1 MFKPRVYVTRQIF
14 PDALDLIEKFAELEL
29 WPDDEPPS
37 PEQLMEAMSNVD
49 GAIINVMD
57 RIDAPLL
64 DAAPKLRVL
73 SQVAAGLDNID
84 IPEATKRD
92 IMVGYTPGVLA
103 KSTAD
108 LAFALLL
115 AVARR
120 VVESDKWVREGNWKI
135 SHHPMFWLGSEVNGS
150 TLGILG
156 LGGIGLEMAK
166 RGLGFD
172 MKVLYHSRTRKRDLE
187 KEYGL
192 KYASFKRVLAES
204 DFLSIHVP
212 LTPQTNHF
220 IGEKQLQMMKPSSI
234 LVNLSR
240 GPVVDTDALHQ
251 ALTNGTIAGAG
262 LDVFDPEPVPTD
274 HPILGLDNVVVLPHI
289 GSASNRSRRDM
300 HLLAARNLVAG
311 LNGDRL
317 EECANPEVY
326 ESLGI

>member
-1 MFKPRVYVTRQIF
+1 MYRPRVYVTRQIF
-14 PDALDLIEKFAELEL
+14 PDALDLIEKHAEMEL
-29 WPDDEPPS
+29 WPDDDPPTAD
-37 PEQLMEAMSNVD
+37 QLKEALSEVD

-73 SQVAAGLDNID
+73 SQVAVGLDNVD
-84 IPEATKRD
+84 IPEANKRN
-92 IMVGYTPGVLA
+92 ILVGYTPGVLA

-156 LGGIGLEMAK
+156 RGGIGLETAK

-172 MKVLYHSRTRKRDLE
+172 MKVIYHSRTRKRELE
-187 KEYGL
+187 KIHGF
-192 KYASFKRVLAES
+192 KYASLKRVLTES

-212 LTPQTNHF
+212 LTPETHHF
-220 IGEKQLQMMKPSSI
+220 ISDKQLNMMKPSSI
-234 LVNLSR
+234 LINLAR
-240 GPVVDTDALHQ
+240 GAVVDTEALYK
-251 ALTNGTIAGAG
+251 ALLKGAIAGAG
-262 LDVFDPEPVPTD
+262 LDVFDPEPVPPD

-289 GSASNRSRRDM
+289 GSASNRSRREM
-300 HLLAARNLVAG
+300 HLLAARNLLAG
-311 LNGDRL
+311 LKGERL
-317 EECANPEVY
+317 EECANPELY
-326 ESLGI
+326 EQLGI

>member
-14 PDALDLIEKFAELEL
+14 PDALDLIEKSAELEL

-187 KEYGL
+187 KEYGF

-220 IGEKQLQMMKPSSI
+220 IGEKQLKMMKPSSI

-240 GPVVDTDALHQ
+240 GPVVDTEALHQ
-251 ALTNGTIAGAG
+251 ALTKGTIAGAG

>member
-220 IGEKQLQMMKPSSI
+220 IGEKQLKMMKPSSI

-240 GPVVDTDALHQ
+240 GPVVDTNALHQ
-251 ALTNGTIAGAG
+251 ALTKGTIAGAG
-262 LDVFDPEPVPTD
+262 LDVFDPEPVPAG

-289 GSASNRSRRDM
+289 GSASNRSRREM

>member
-120 VVESDKWVREGNWKI
+120 VVESDKWVRDGNWKI

-156 LGGIGLEMAK
+156 LGGIGLQMAK

-172 MKVLYHSRTRKRDLE
+172 MKILYHSRTRKRDLE

-274 HPILGLDNVVVLPHI
+274 HPILCLDNVVVLPHI

>member
-14 PDALDLIEKFAELEL
+14 PDALDLIEKTADLEL
-29 WPDDEPPS
+29 WPEDEPPS
-37 PEQLMEAMSNVD
+37 PEQLREAMSDVD

-73 SQVAAGLDNID
+73 SQVAVGLDNVD

-92 IMVGYTPGVLA
+92 ILVGYTPGVLA

-108 LAFALLL
+108 LAFGLLL

-135 SHHPMFWLGSEVNGS
+135 SHHPMFWLGAEVNGS

-166 RGLGFD
+166 RAKGFD
-172 MKVLYHSRTRKRDLE
+172 MKVLYHSRTRKPE
-187 KEYGL
+187 IAKEYGL
-192 KYASFKRVLAES
+192 KYASFKRVLTES
-204 DFLSIHVP
+204 DFISIHVP
-212 LTPQTNHF
+212 LTPKTNRF
-220 IGEKQLQMMKPSSI
+220 IGEKQFKMMKPTAI

-240 GPVVDTDALHQ
+240 GPVVDTDALYK
-251 ALTNGTIAGAG
+251 ALKEGWIAGAG
-262 LDVFDPEPVPTD
+262 LDVFDPEPVPVD
-274 HPILGLDNVVVLPHI
+274 HPVLKLDNVVVLPHI
-289 GSASNRSRRDM
+289 GSASNRSRREM

-311 LNGDRL
+311 LNGERM
-317 EECANPEVY
+317 EACANPEVY

>member
-37 PEQLMEAMSNVD
+37 PEQLMEAMSNVE

-115 AVARR
+115 AVAAW
-120 VVESDKWVREGNWKI
+120 SKAI
-135 SHHPMFWLGSEVNGS
+135 NGS
-150 TLGILG
+150 GKATGRYPTTPCSG
-156 LGGIGLEMAK
+156 WGQ
-166 RGLGFD
+166 R
-172 MKVLYHSRTRKRDLE
+172 
-187 KEYGL
+187 
-192 KYASFKRVLAES
+192 
-204 DFLSIHVP
+204 
-212 LTPQTNHF
+212 LT
-220 IGEKQLQMMKPSSI
+220 
-234 LVNLSR
+234 
-240 GPVVDTDALHQ
+240 
-251 ALTNGTIAGAG
+251 
-262 LDVFDPEPVPTD
+262 
-274 HPILGLDNVVVLPHI
+274 
-289 GSASNRSRRDM
+289 
-300 HLLAARNLVAG
+300 AA
-311 LNGDRL
+311 
-317 EECANPEVY
+317 P
-326 ESLGI
+326 

>member
-1 MFKPRVYVTRQIF
+1 MFKPRVYITRQIF
-14 PDALDLIEKFAELEL
+14 PDALDLIEKSADLEL
-29 WPDDEPPS
+29 WPEDEPPS
-37 PEQLMEAMSNVD
+37 PEQLREAMADVD

-64 DAAPKLRVL
+64 DAAPKLKVL

-84 IPEATKRD
+84 VPEATKRE
-92 IMVGYTPGVLA
+92 ILVGYTPGVLA

-108 LAFALLL
+108 LAFGLLL

-166 RGLGFD
+166 RAQGFD
-172 MKVLYHSRTRKRDLE
+172 MKVLYHSRTRKPE
-187 KEYGL
+187 TAKELGL
-192 KYASFKRVLAES
+192 KYASFKRLLTES
-204 DFLSIHVP
+204 DFISIHVP
-212 LTPQTNHF
+212 LTPETNQF
-220 IGEKQLQMMKPSSI
+220 IGEKELKMMKPTAI

-240 GPVVDTDALHQ
+240 GPVVDTDALYK
-251 ALTNGTIAGAG
+251 ALAKGWIAGAG
-262 LDVFDPEPVPTD
+262 LDVFDPEPVPAG
-274 HPILGLDNVVVLPHI
+274 HPVLGLDNVVVLPHI
-289 GSASNRSRRDM
+289 GSASNRSRREM
-300 HLLAARNLVAG
+300 HLLAARNLLAG
-311 LNGDRL
+311 LNGERL
-317 EECANPEVY
+317 EACANPEVY

>member
-14 PDALDLIEKFAELEL
+14 PDALDLIEKSAELEL

-37 PEQLMEAMSNVD
+37 PEQLMEAMSNVE
-49 GAIINVMD
+49 GAIIDVMD

-92 IMVGYTPGVLA
+92 IMVGYWPGVLA

-220 IGEKQLQMMKPSSI
+220 IGEKQLKMMKPSSI

-240 GPVVDTDALHQ
+240 GPVVDTESLQQ
-251 ALTNGTIAGAG
+251 ALTKGTIAGAG

>member
-220 IGEKQLQMMKPSSI
+220 IGEKQLKMMKPSSI
-234 LVNLSR
+234 LMNLSR
-240 GPVVDTDALHQ
+240 GPVVDTNALHQ
-251 ALTNGTIAGAG
+251 ALTKGTIAGAG
-262 LDVFDPEPVPTD
+262 LDVFDPEPVPAG

-311 LNGDRL
+311 LNGNRL